1 LRALLRFVL
10 ALGAVTSPAQAQ
22 PLQVSGVTG
31 YLAEWELSGS
41 LAETASGRSREFA
54 GALTAK
60 HIGLCSV
67 NGPEEKPAQINLQ
80 ITKSGA
86 FSQIKATMVMDG
98 KQCTFGGKLFDT
110 YTGLMDCADAKG
122 VPLTLTVK

>member
-1 LRALLRFVL
+1 LRALLLFVL
-10 ALGAVTSPAQAQ
+10 GLGAIGGPAQAE

-41 LAETASGRSREFA
+41 LTETAAGRSKEFA
-54 GALTAK
+54 GAVTAK
-60 HIGLCSV
+60 HVGLCSV

-80 ITKSGA
+80 ITKLGA
-86 FSQIKATMVMDG
+86 ISQIKATMVMDG
-98 KQCTFGGKLFDT
+98 KQCTFGGKLSDT